1 MSEIGVLWFTFI
13 VYIAIIFAIGVYSFF
28 QTKKVSDYM
37 LGGRSLSAPVAA
49 LGAGASDMGSWLLLA
64 LPGAFMV
71 SGLNQIW
78 LPLGLTIG
86 AFVNWGVIARRLRVY
101 TEIAKG
107 SITIPEYFENR
118 FHDKTGFLRSLT
130 ALVTVVFF
138 TIYTG
143 AGFVSGG
150 VLFSSMFHISY
161 HEALLLTASIIF
173 VYTCVGGFLA
183 IAWIDFFQGT
193 LMLFALIL
201 VPIVVYMG
209 LGHAD
214 IVGALSSI
222 EIKGFY
228 DVTAGVPLITIVSLL
243 AWGLG
248 YFGQPHI
255 IVRFMAIKD
264 PNKTSQA
271 MWICMIWMMLALV
284 GAACVGILGAAYY
297 RDGLINP
304 EAIFLKLSAVFFNP
318 WIEGVLLAA
327 VLSAVMSTSSAQLLS
342 LSSAFSV
349 DVYSKFLRK
358 NAGHREQLNI
368 SRLTVLVVTIV
379 AVAISYSPNS
389 SILSLVGYAWAGL
402 GSSFGAVVIFSLFWS
417 RMNKYGAIAGIIVGS
432 AVVLVWPVFKELGG
446 WFEVYS
452 MVPAFALSCTSIVL
466 FSLITEKPVELVEIE
481 FMKYKTSVK
490 NKAISI

>member
-1 MSEIGVLWFTFI
+1 MSETNILWLTFI
-13 VYIAIIFAIGVYSFF
+13 IYIAIIFAIGIYSYF

-37 LGGRSLSAPVAA
+37 LGGRSLSAPIAA

-71 SGLNQIW
+71 SGLNQVW

-86 AFVNWGVIARRLRVY
+86 AFVNWGVVAKRLRVY
-101 TEIAKG
+101 TEIAKD

-118 FHDKTGFLRSLT
+118 FHDKTNILRSLT

-138 TIYTG
+138 TIYIG

-161 HEALLLTASIIF
+161 HEALIFTAIIIF
-173 VYTCVGGFLA
+173 TYTCVGGFLA

-193 LMLFALIL
+193 LMLLALIM
-201 VPIVVYMG
+201 VPLCVYFEFG
-209 LGHAD
+209 NVD
-214 IVGALSSI
+214 VVGAISNIKI
-222 EIKGFY
+222 EGFY
-228 DVTAGVPLITIVSLL
+228 DITSGIPLITIVSLL

-264 PNKTSQA
+264 PNKTPKA
-271 MWICMIWMMLALV
+271 MWICMIWMILALI

-297 RDGLINP
+297 TDGISNP

-349 DVYSKFLRK
+349 DVYAKFIRK
-358 NAGHREQLNI
+358 NASHREQLNV
-368 SRLTVLVVTIV
+368 SRLIVFIVTIV
-379 AVAISYSPNS
+379 AIIISYNPDS
-389 SILSLVGYAWAGL
+389 SILNLVSYAWAGL
-402 GSSFGAVVIFSLFWS
+402 GSSFGAVIIFSLFWS
-417 RMNKYGAIAGIIVGS
+417 RMNKYGAIVGIIVGS
-432 AVVLVWPVFKELGG
+432 VIVVIWPFFEDFGG
-446 WFEVYS
+446 WFKVYS
-452 MVPAFALSCTSIVL
+452 MVPAFTLSCISIIV
-466 FSLITEKPVELVEIE
+466 FSLVTGKPADSVQEE
-481 FMKYKTSVK
+481 YKSYK
-490 NKAISI
+490 LGLNK

>member
-1 MSEIGVLWFTFI
+1 MSETNILWLTFI
-13 VYIAIIFAIGVYSFF
+13 IYIAIIFAIGIYSYF

-37 LGGRSLSAPVAA
+37 LGGRSLSAPIAA

-78 LPLGLTIG
+78 LPMGLTIG
-86 AFVNWGVIARRLRVY
+86 AFVNWGIVAKRLRIY
-101 TEIAKG
+101 TEIAKD

-118 FHDKTGFLRSLT
+118 FHDKTNILRSLT
-130 ALVTVVFF
+130 ALVTVIFF
-138 TIYTG
+138 TIYIG

-161 HEALLLTASIIF
+161 HEALIFTAIIIF
-173 VYTCVGGFLA
+173 TYTCVGGFLA

-193 LMLFALIL
+193 LMLLALIM
-201 VPIVVYMG
+201 VPVFVYSEFG
-209 LGHAD
+209 NTD
-214 IVGALSSI
+214 VIGALQNI

-228 DVTAGVPLITIVSLL
+228 DITAGVPLITIVSLL

-264 PNKTSQA
+264 PNKTPKA
-271 MWICMIWMMLALV
+271 MWICMIWMILALI

-297 RDGLINP
+297 TDGISNP
-304 EAIFLKLSAVFFNP
+304 EAIFLRLSAVFFNP

-349 DVYSKFLRK
+349 DVYAKYIRK
-358 NAGHREQLNI
+358 NASHREQLSV
-368 SRLTVLVVTIV
+368 SRLIVFIVTV
-379 AVAISYSPNS
+379 VAIIISYNPDS
-389 SILSLVGYAWAGL
+389 SILSLVSYAWAGL
-402 GSSFGAVVIFSLFWS
+402 GSSFGAVILFSLFWV

-432 AVVLVWPVFKELGG
+432 LIVVAWPAFEDFGG
-446 WFEVYS
+446 WFKVYS
-452 MVPAFALSCTSIVL
+452 MVPAFTLSCISIVAV
-466 FSLITEKPVELVEIE
+466 SLLTGKPEDSVEDEYNSYIQELS
-481 FMKYKTSVK
+481 K
-490 NKAISI
+490 

>member
-1 MSEIGVLWFTFI
+1 MSNLAVLWTTFV
-13 VYIAIIFAIGVYSFF
+13 VYIAIIFAIGLYSYF

-37 LGGRSLSAPVAA
+37 LGGRSLSAPIAA

-71 SGLNQIW
+71 FGFNQIW

-86 AFVNWGVIARRLRVY
+86 AFVNWSVIAKRLRVY
-101 TEIAKG
+101 TEIAKD

-118 FHDKTGFLRSLT
+118 FHDNSGLLRLLT
-130 ALVTVVFF
+130 ALVTAIFF

-161 HEALLLTASIIF
+161 HEALLLTATIIF

-193 LMLFALIL
+193 LMLFALLL
-201 VPIVVYMG
+201 VPIVVWSNFG
-209 LGHAD
+209 SVQV
-214 IVGALSSI
+214 IGALSNI
-222 EIKGFY
+222 DIKGFY
-228 DVTAGVPLITIVSLL
+228 DITAGVPLIAIVSLL

-271 MWICMIWMMLALV
+271 MWICMIWMILALV
-284 GAACVGILGAAYY
+284 GAAAVGILGAAYY
-297 RDGLINP
+297 QDGIINP
-304 EAIFLKLSAVFFNP
+304 EAIFLKLSDIFFNT

-349 DVYSKFLRK
+349 DVYAKFLRK

-368 SRLTVLVVTIV
+368 SRLTVLVVTII
-379 AVAISYSPNS
+379 AIMISYSQNS
-389 SILSLVGYAWAGL
+389 SILNLVGYAWAGL

-417 RMNKYGAIAGIIVGS
+417 RMNKFGAIAGIIVGS
-432 AVVLVWPVFKELGG
+432 VVVLVWPLFKSFGG

-452 MVPAFALSCTSIVL
+452 MVPAFTLSCISIVVI
-466 FSLITEKPVELVEIE
+466 SLITKKPAESVELE
-481 FMKYKTSVK
+481 FMTYQASIK
-490 NKAISI
+490 NGAINR